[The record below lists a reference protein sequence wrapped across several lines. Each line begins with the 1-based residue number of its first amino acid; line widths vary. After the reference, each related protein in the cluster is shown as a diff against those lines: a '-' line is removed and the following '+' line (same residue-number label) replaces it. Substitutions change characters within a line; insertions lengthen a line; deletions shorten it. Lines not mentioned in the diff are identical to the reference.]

1 MSTIDTSSLSSGTGL
16 DVTAT
21 VDQLMQTARAPE
33 RIWQSQQ
40 QTLSAQATAL
50 RNFNTKLDTLET
62 RINDLKD
69 VSGAFSQFSA
79 TSSNEAVFTATAQS
93 GAVSGDHIIAVTQLA
108 TIASQYSDSLDGPD
122 SSFSPGTLQFQIGG
136 GDIQTVTFD
145 ASHSTLTTA
154 VDTING
160 AKLGVTASLISD
172 ASGTRLVLVSN
183 TSGSPG
189 DLTIVSS
196 PGGLALHTGTAGQNA
211 KLTVDGVP
219 IESATN
225 DISGAV
231 TSMTLHLN
239 GDTTGLP
246 VRLSINRDTDRVTS
260 AINSFVSAYNDIV
273 SSINSQ
279 FQYNETTKTS
289 GVLAGDSTVR
299 DLQARLLDFAS
310 FKSSSSGSIATLRS
324 LGVEMQNDGT
334 LQVNSSTLS
343 MAVANSSSDVQA
355 FFQGKNNDGF
365 ASTLST
371 QLAAATDPIDGPL
384 LVDAK
389 GKDDSVAALEDQI
402 DNFEVQMSSKYQ
414 QLLDEYTRIDTLLRQ
429 MPLLENNIAAQLKS
443 LSTSS

>member
-33 RIWQSQQ
+33 RVWQSQQ

-50 RNFNTKLDTLET
+50 RSLSTKLDTLET

-79 TSSNEAVFTATAQS
+79 TSSNEAVFTASAQS

-108 TIASQYSDSLDGPD
+108 TVASQYSDPLDNPD

-136 GDIQTVTFD
+136 GDVQTVTFD
-145 ASHSTLTTA
+145 ASHSTLKIA
-154 VDTING
+154 VDTINS
-160 AKLGVTASLISD
+160 AKLGVTASLVSD

-183 TSGSPG
+183 TSGSAG

-196 PGGLALHTGTAGQNA
+196 PASLALHTGTAGQNA

-225 DISGAV
+225 DVSGAIPG
-231 TSMTLHLN
+231 MMLHLN

-246 VRLSINRDTDRVTS
+246 ARLSISRDTDRVTS

-273 SSINSQ
+273 GSINSQ
-279 FQYNETTKTS
+279 FQYNQATKSS

-299 DLQARLLDFAS
+299 DLQARLLAFNS
-310 FKSSSSGSIATLRS
+310 FKSSNSGSIATLRS
-324 LGVEMQNDGT
+324 IGIEMQNDGT

-343 MAVANSSSDVQA
+343 AAVANSSSDVQG
-355 FFQGKNNDGF
+355 FFQGTNRDGF
-365 ASTLST
+365 ASSLST
-371 QLAAATDPIDGPL
+371 QLASITDSIDGPL

-389 GKDDSVAALEDQI
+389 GKDDSVSALQNQI
-402 DNFEVQMSSKYQ
+402 DNFEVQMSSRYQ

-443 LSTSS
+443 LSTS